1 MDYLELLI
9 SQSSRSL
16 MGDDLLVSTSIWIL
30 IVGIAMFINGIF
42 TGLDR
47 AINAI
52 ISYLFLPVGIFI
64 LISLWLLSA
73 PMIVILAYIGMAAF
87 VTMNESLYKQKRRID
102 LEILLMERRHRID
115 MEENSREN

>member
-1 MDYLELLI
+1 MNYFELLI
-9 SQSSRSL
+9 SQSARSL
-16 MGDDLLVSTSIWIL
+16 IGNDLLVSTSIWIL